1 MAENWAEECT
11 EDEKQVEQRKEGQR
25 SVTTK
30 VEDENWVKL
39 HEEMR
44 NCEDSGL
51 IEKIE
56 GKLTEK
62 GTTDGN

>member
-11 EDEKQVEQRKEGQR
+11 EDEKQVEQRKKGQR
-25 SVTTK
+25 SMTTK

-39 HEEMR
+39 NEVMR
-44 NCEDSGL
+44 NCEDSCW

-56 GKLTEK
+56 GKLIEK
-62 GTTDGN
+62 CTADGN

>member
-1 MAENWAEECT
+1 M
-11 EDEKQVEQRKEGQR
+11 
-25 SVTTK
+25 TTK

-56 GKLTEK
+56 GKLMEK
-62 GTTDGN
+62 GTADGN